1 MRTSILKK
9 TALVGALA
17 LTTALGM
24 TASGA
29 YGASRGTVDRG
40 VTLSAH
46 TAKKT
51 ITCYKGN
58 GVKKIV
64 AVNPKCPVGWT
75 TKKPPIRAIN
85 CYRGTTVKIMKA
97 AAPSCP
103 AGFSRTKPA
112 PATTVRAFNGT
123 YKGTIA
129 MLWSASDVKV
139 TQLTGTGTGSVFGLT
154 SVSGTGSSSPTSTCD
169 PISGTGTL
177 SGSGGSLTLK
187 LATNSQ
193 GCATDNAAPTVVTV
207 TGTAVVLSGTGTFA
221 GATGSL
227 KVSGS
232 FSIKST
238 AAGSSES
245 DGFTATLVGALKVK

>member
-1 MRTSILKK
+1 MRTTIFRK
-9 TALVGALA
+9 TALVGVLA

-29 YGASRGTVDRG
+29 YGVSRGSSDHAVTV
-40 VTLSAH
+40 SAH

-58 GVKKIV
+58 AVKKV
-64 AVNPKCPVGWT
+64 TGANPKCPVGWT
-75 TKKPPIRAIN
+75 TKKPALKSIN
-85 CYRGTTVKIMKA
+85 CYKGTTVKVVKA

-103 AGFSRTKPA
+103 AGYSTKKPA
-112 PATTVRAFNGT
+112 AASKVRAFNGT

-129 MLWSASDVKV
+129 MLWSASEVKV

-154 SVSGTGSSSPTSTCD
+154 SVSGTGSSSPSSTCD

-177 SGSGGSLTLK
+177 RGAAGSLTLK
-187 LATNSQ
+187 LATTSQ
-193 GCATDNAAPTVVTV
+193 GCGADSSAPTLVTV
-207 TGTAVVLSGTGTFA
+207 TGSAVVLSGTGTFA

-227 KVSGS
+227 KVAGS

-238 AAGSSES
+238 TAGSSES
-245 DGFTATLVGALKVK
+245 DGFTATLSGNLTVK